1 MLLEAVHHPDVQT
14 VSSGVWKRLIKM
26 NCTKCS
32 QFLIRR
38 GFQADGTQR
47 YFCKVCKLYCQS
59 AYKYNAYQ
67 RDINEQIVKWLKV
80 GGTLR
85 QTAKAL
91 GIAFNTF
98 QKRTLLIADGLK
110 NPIPDKAGDTYEIDE
125 LKTHIG
131 SPKKECWL
139 LSALNRRTGM
149 VSGMSLGSRKEEDF
163 KGVINYILRASPKR
177 IYTDGLANYAS
188 LIPETI
194 HKIAKK
200 LLYRIERFH
209 LSLRTHI
216 ASLRRDE
223 ICRAKSIIYLLARVK
238 IYCWN

>member
-1 MLLEAVHHPDVQT
+1 
-14 VSSGVWKRLIKM
+14 M
-26 NCTKCS
+26 NCIKCS
-32 QFLIRR
+32 QSLIRR
-38 GFQADGTQR
+38 GFQANGTQR
-47 YFCKVCKLYCQS
+47 YFCKFCKRYSQA
-59 AYKYNAYQ
+59 AYKYKACETG
-67 RDINEQIVKWLKV
+67 INEQIAKWLKV

-110 NPIPDKAGDTYEIDE
+110 NPLPDKAGDTYEIDE

-131 SPKKECWL
+131 SPKTECWL
-139 LSALNRRTGM
+139 LSALNRRTGAISALSM
-149 VSGMSLGSRKEEDF
+149 GSRKKEDF

-188 LIPETI
+188 LIPQTI

-209 LSLRTHI
+209 LNLRTHI

-223 ICRAKSIIYLLARVK
+223 TCRAKSIIHLLARVK
-238 IYCWN
+238 VYCWN

>member
-1 MLLEAVHHPDVQT
+1 M
-14 VSSGVWKRLIKM
+14 KM
-26 NCTKCS
+26 NCIKCS
-32 QFLIRR
+32 KSLIRR
-38 GFQADGTQR
+38 GFQANGAQR
-47 YFCKVCKLYCQS
+47 YFCKACKRYCQA
-59 AYKYNAYQ
+59 AYKYNAYKP
-67 RDINEQIVKWLKV
+67 DMNMQIIKWLKV

-98 QKRTLLIADGLK
+98 QKRTTLLIADGLK
-110 NPIPDKAGDTYEIDE
+110 NPIPDKAGDTYEIDK

-149 VSGMSLGSRKEEDF
+149 VSGMSLGSRKKEDF

-200 LLYRIERFH
+200 MLYKIERFH

-223 ICRAKSIIYLLARVK
+223 ICRAKSIIHLLARVK
-238 IYCWN
+238 IYCWS

>member
-1 MLLEAVHHPDVQT
+1 M
-14 VSSGVWKRLIKM
+14 KM

-32 QFLIRR
+32 QSLIRR
-38 GFQADGTQR
+38 AFQANGMQR
-47 YFCKVCKLYCQS
+47 YYCKSCKRCCQAFYNYK
-59 AYKYNAYQ
+59 AYNPNMNKEIA
-67 RDINEQIVKWLKV
+67 KWLKV

-98 QKRTLLIADGLK
+98 QKRTLFIASTLK
-110 NPIPDKAGDTYEIDE
+110 NPKPDKVGDTYEIDE

-131 SPKKECWL
+131 SPKEEHWL

-149 VSGMSLGSRKEEDF
+149 VSGMSLGSRKKEDF
-163 KGVINYILRASPKR
+163 KGVINYILRAAPKR

-223 ICRAKSIIYLLARVK
+223 ICRAKSIIHLLARVK

>member
-1 MLLEAVHHPDVQT
+1 M
-14 VSSGVWKRLIKM
+14 
-26 NCTKCS
+26 
-32 QFLIRR
+32 RR

-47 YFCKVCKLYCQS
+47 YFCKVCKRYCQ
-59 AYKYNAYQ
+59 ATYKYNAYKP
-67 RDINEQIVKWLKV
+67 DMNEQITIWLKV

-98 QKRTLLIADGLK
+98 QKRTLFIASTLK
-110 NPIPDKAGDTYEIDE
+110 NRLPDKAGDTYEIDE

-131 SPKKECWL
+131 SPKTECWL

-149 VSGMSLGSRKEEDF
+149 ISGISLGSRKKEDF
-163 KGVINYILRASPKR
+163 KKVINYILRASPKR

-188 LIPETI
+188 LIPKTI

-200 LLYRIERFH
+200 LLFRIERFH

-223 ICRAKSIIYLLARVK
+223 ICKAKSILYLLARVK
-238 IYCWN
+238 IYCWS